1 MIDYV
6 VQQSLNALSFGAEYA
21 LIALGLAIVF
31 SIMGL
36 VNFAHG
42 EVIAIGGYSMM
53 VMAAIAFRNPII
65 IIVGAIF
72 ASVIMAVFLER
83 IAFRPVRYADATT
96 GLLTAFGVSLILQNL
111 FLLLVSP
118 RPIAVTSMYF
128 LDWPIKL
135 GSIRISSLQIFET
148 LATLLAILFLVLF
161 LKRSFLGIAMRAAS
175 LDFEM
180 VRLMGIRANRVIATA
195 FAISGLLA
203 GIAAIF
209 IIARRGAVDPTLG
222 FNPVLKAFVACVLG
236 PTNRTCSMS
245 PDVNNPGFRNVS
257 FDELKNDYEISING
271 LVDSGVD
278 LIMIETIFDTLNAKA
293 ALMALKII
301 DLEDLPS
308 QLILH
313 FLAIGRD
320 VVLVILAYY

>member
-1 MIDYV
+1 LIDYV

-148 LATLLAILFLVLF
+148 VATLLAILFLVLF

-195 FAISGLLA
+195 FAISGFLA

-222 FNPVLKAFVACVLG
+222 FNPVLKAFVACVVGGFGSLTGAVLG
-236 PTNRTCSMS
+236 
-245 PDVNNPGFRNVS
+245 GF
-257 FDELKNDYEISING
+257 LLG
-271 LVDSGVD
+271 
-278 LIMIETIFDTLNAKA
+278 
-293 ALMALKII
+293 ALEVGM
-301 DLEDLPS
+301 
-308 QLILH
+308 
-313 FLAIGRD
+313 
-320 VVLVILAYY
+320 LVILPQSYGGMKDAFVFAVIAIILVWRPEGILSPQKEKGDKI

>member
-148 LATLLAILFLVLF
+148 VATLLAILFLVLF

-209 IIARRGAVDPTLG
+209 IIARRGEVDPTLG
-222 FNPVLKAFVACVLG
+222 FNPVLKAFVACVVGGFGSLTGAVLG
-236 PTNRTCSMS
+236 
-245 PDVNNPGFRNVS
+245 GF
-257 FDELKNDYEISING
+257 LLG
-271 LVDSGVD
+271 
-278 LIMIETIFDTLNAKA
+278 
-293 ALMALKII
+293 ALEVGM
-301 DLEDLPS
+301 
-308 QLILH
+308 
-313 FLAIGRD
+313 
-320 VVLVILAYY
+320 LVILPQSYGGMKDAFVFAVIAIILVWRPEGILSPQKEKGDKI

>member
-148 LATLLAILFLVLF
+148 AATLLAILFLVLF

-222 FNPVLKAFVACVLG
+222 FNPVLKAFVACVVGGFGSLTGAVLG
-236 PTNRTCSMS
+236 
-245 PDVNNPGFRNVS
+245 GF
-257 FDELKNDYEISING
+257 LLG
-271 LVDSGVD
+271 
-278 LIMIETIFDTLNAKA
+278 
-293 ALMALKII
+293 ALEVGM
-301 DLEDLPS
+301 
-308 QLILH
+308 
-313 FLAIGRD
+313 
-320 VVLVILAYY
+320 LVILPQSYGGMKDAFVFTVIAIILVWRPEGILSPQKEKGDKI

>member
-83 IAFRPVRYADATT
+83 IAFRPVRYANATT

-148 LATLLAILFLVLF
+148 VATLLAILFLVLF

-222 FNPVLKAFVACVLG
+222 FNPVLKAFVACVVGGFGSLTGAVLG
-236 PTNRTCSMS
+236 
-245 PDVNNPGFRNVS
+245 GF
-257 FDELKNDYEISING
+257 LLG
-271 LVDSGVD
+271 
-278 LIMIETIFDTLNAKA
+278 
-293 ALMALKII
+293 ALEVGM
-301 DLEDLPS
+301 
-308 QLILH
+308 
-313 FLAIGRD
+313 
-320 VVLVILAYY
+320 LVILPQSYGGMKDAFVFAVIAIILVWRPEGILSPQKEKGDKI

>member
-6 VQQSLNALSFGAEYA
+6 VQQSLNALCFGAEYA
-21 LIALGLAIVF
+21 LIALGLGSVF

-148 LATLLAILFLVLF
+148 VATLLAILFLVLF

-222 FNPVLKAFVACVLG
+222 FNPVLKAFVACVVGGFGSLTGAVLG
-236 PTNRTCSMS
+236 
-245 PDVNNPGFRNVS
+245 GF
-257 FDELKNDYEISING
+257 LLG
-271 LVDSGVD
+271 
-278 LIMIETIFDTLNAKA
+278 
-293 ALMALKII
+293 ALEVGM
-301 DLEDLPS
+301 
-308 QLILH
+308 
-313 FLAIGRD
+313 
-320 VVLVILAYY
+320 LVILPQSYGGMKDAFVFAVIAIILVWRPEGILSPQKEKGDKI

>member
-148 LATLLAILFLVLF
+148 VATLLAILFLVLF

-222 FNPVLKAFVACVLG
+222 FNPVLKAFVACVVGGFGSLTGAVLG
-236 PTNRTCSMS
+236 
-245 PDVNNPGFRNVS
+245 GF
-257 FDELKNDYEISING
+257 LLG
-271 LVDSGVD
+271 
-278 LIMIETIFDTLNAKA
+278 
-293 ALMALKII
+293 ALEVGM
-301 DLEDLPS
+301 
-308 QLILH
+308 
-313 FLAIGRD
+313 
-320 VVLVILAYY
+320 LVILPQSYGGMKDAFVLLLLQSY

>member
-65 IIVGAIF
+65 IIVGAIL
-72 ASVIMAVFLER
+72 ASVIIAVFLER

-135 GSIRISSLQIFET
+135 GSIHISSLQIFET
-148 LATLLAILFLVLF
+148 VATLLAILFLVLF
-161 LKRSFLGIAMRAAS
+161 LKHSFLGIAMRAAS

-222 FNPVLKAFVACVLG
+222 FNPVLKAFVACVVGGFGSLTGAVLG
-236 PTNRTCSMS
+236 
-245 PDVNNPGFRNVS
+245 GF
-257 FDELKNDYEISING
+257 LLG
-271 LVDSGVD
+271 
-278 LIMIETIFDTLNAKA
+278 
-293 ALMALKII
+293 ALEVGM
-301 DLEDLPS
+301 
-308 QLILH
+308 
-313 FLAIGRD
+313 
-320 VVLVILAYY
+320 LVILPQSYGGMKDAFVFAVIAIILVWRPEGILSPQKEKGDKI

>member
-148 LATLLAILFLVLF
+148 VATLIAILFLVLF

-180 VRLMGIRANRVIATA
+180 VRLMGVRANRVIATA

-222 FNPVLKAFVACVLG
+222 FNPVLKAFVACVVGGFGSLTGAVLG
-236 PTNRTCSMS
+236 
-245 PDVNNPGFRNVS
+245 GF
-257 FDELKNDYEISING
+257 LLG
-271 LVDSGVD
+271 
-278 LIMIETIFDTLNAKA
+278 
-293 ALMALKII
+293 ALEVGM
-301 DLEDLPS
+301 
-308 QLILH
+308 
-313 FLAIGRD
+313 
-320 VVLVILAYY
+320 LVILPQSYGGMKDAFVFAVIAIILVWRPEGILSPQKEKGDKI

>member
-135 GSIRISSLQIFET
+135 GSISISSLQIFET
-148 LATLLAILFLVLF
+148 VATLLAILFLVLF

-222 FNPVLKAFVACVLG
+222 FNPVLKAFVACVVGGFGSLTGAVLG
-236 PTNRTCSMS
+236 
-245 PDVNNPGFRNVS
+245 GF
-257 FDELKNDYEISING
+257 LLG
-271 LVDSGVD
+271 
-278 LIMIETIFDTLNAKA
+278 
-293 ALMALKII
+293 ALEVGM
-301 DLEDLPS
+301 
-308 QLILH
+308 
-313 FLAIGRD
+313 
-320 VVLVILAYY
+320 LVILPQSYGGMKDAFVFAVIAIILVWRPEGILSPQKEKGDKI

>member
-53 VMAAIAFRNPII
+53 VMAAIAFRNPVI

-148 LATLLAILFLVLF
+148 VATLLAILFLILF

-209 IIARRGAVDPTLG
+209 IIARRGSVDPTLG
-222 FNPVLKAFVACVLG
+222 FNPVLKAFVACVVGGFGSLTGAVLG
-236 PTNRTCSMS
+236 
-245 PDVNNPGFRNVS
+245 GF
-257 FDELKNDYEISING
+257 LLG
-271 LVDSGVD
+271 
-278 LIMIETIFDTLNAKA
+278 
-293 ALMALKII
+293 ALEVGM
-301 DLEDLPS
+301 
-308 QLILH
+308 
-313 FLAIGRD
+313 
-320 VVLVILAYY
+320 LVILPQSYGGMKDAFVFAVIAIILVWRPEGILSPQKEKGDKI

>member
-148 LATLLAILFLVLF
+148 VATLLAILFLVLF

-180 VRLMGIRANRVIATA
+180 VRLMGVRANRVIATA

-222 FNPVLKAFVACVLG
+222 FNPVLKAFVACVVGGFGSLTGAVLG
-236 PTNRTCSMS
+236 
-245 PDVNNPGFRNVS
+245 GF
-257 FDELKNDYEISING
+257 LLG
-271 LVDSGVD
+271 
-278 LIMIETIFDTLNAKA
+278 
-293 ALMALKII
+293 ALEVGM
-301 DLEDLPS
+301 
-308 QLILH
+308 
-313 FLAIGRD
+313 
-320 VVLVILAYY
+320 LVILPQSYGAVSYTHLRAHET

>member
-148 LATLLAILFLVLF
+148 VATLLAILFLVLF

-222 FNPVLKAFVACVLG
+222 FNPVLKAFVACVVGGFGSLTGAVLG
-236 PTNRTCSMS
+236 
-245 PDVNNPGFRNVS
+245 GF
-257 FDELKNDYEISING
+257 LLG
-271 LVDSGVD
+271 
-278 LIMIETIFDTLNAKA
+278 
-293 ALMALKII
+293 ALEVGM
-301 DLEDLPS
+301 
-308 QLILH
+308 
-313 FLAIGRD
+313 
-320 VVLVILAYY
+320 LVILPQSYGGMKDAFVFAVIAIILVWRPEGILSPQREKGDKI

>member
-148 LATLLAILFLVLF
+148 AATLLAILFLVLF

-222 FNPVLKAFVACVLG
+222 FNPVLKAFVACVVGGFGSLTGAVLG
-236 PTNRTCSMS
+236 
-245 PDVNNPGFRNVS
+245 GF
-257 FDELKNDYEISING
+257 LLG
-271 LVDSGVD
+271 
-278 LIMIETIFDTLNAKA
+278 
-293 ALMALKII
+293 ALEVGM
-301 DLEDLPS
+301 
-308 QLILH
+308 
-313 FLAIGRD
+313 
-320 VVLVILAYY
+320 LVILPQSYGGMKDAFVFAVIAIILVWRPEGILSPQKEKGDKI